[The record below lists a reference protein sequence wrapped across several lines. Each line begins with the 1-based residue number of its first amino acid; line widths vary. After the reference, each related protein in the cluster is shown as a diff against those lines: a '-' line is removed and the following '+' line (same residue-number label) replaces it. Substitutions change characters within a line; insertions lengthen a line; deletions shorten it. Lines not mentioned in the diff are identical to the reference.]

1 MDFGR
6 KLITLHALPSNQI
19 NICRDYT
26 ANVHNIMKST
36 LQAFRRR
43 RFNPAARFDV
53 VFVNNEKTS
62 EGAVDGGGP
71 TREYLRLLMKAI
83 HQSNIFEG
91 PEKDK
96 RLTLDTHG
104 TPINLFIL

>member
-1 MDFGR
+1 
-6 KLITLHALPSNQI
+6 
-19 NICRDYT
+19 
-26 ANVHNIMKST
+26 MKST
-36 LQAFRRR
+36 LQAFRRW
-43 RFNPAARFDV
+43 RFNPAARLDV
-53 VFVNNEKTS
+53 VFVNSEKTS

-91 PEKDK
+91 PEIDK

-104 TPINLFIL
+104 TPINLFYLFIL